1 VRDFCAVDDCG
12 RVINPMIVEG
22 QLHGGVA
29 QGIGQALLEACAYD
43 SDSGQLLSGSF
54 MDYCMPR
61 ADDLPSFRF
70 ASQETLNPNN
80 PLGVKGSGE
89 SGSIGAPAAVAN
101 AVVDALWHLG
111 IGEINM
117 PMTPMKVW
125 RAIRDAQ
132 ASGRAAAPGREAVS

>member
-1 VRDFCAVDDCG
+1 MAQFTLPKNSTIDKAAGKHHPAPAGATQVRTFKVY
-12 RVINPMIVEG
+12 R
-22 QLHGGVA
+22 
-29 QGIGQALLEACAYD
+29 YD
-43 SDSGQLLSGSF
+43 PDSGQLLSGSF

-132 ASGRAAAPGREAVS
+132 ASGRAAAPDREVVS